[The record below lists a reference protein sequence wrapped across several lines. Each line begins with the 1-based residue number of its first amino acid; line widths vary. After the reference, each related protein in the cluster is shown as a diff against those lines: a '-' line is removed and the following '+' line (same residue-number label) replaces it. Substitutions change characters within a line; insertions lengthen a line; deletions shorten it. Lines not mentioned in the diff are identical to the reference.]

1 MQGKIRTILGDINPG
16 ELGYTMPHEHILDNP
31 AVGGYFDSD
40 HVLNDYDKAKQMLEE
55 FKQIGG
61 GAIGEA
67 STKHWGRNTEGMA
80 KLSAETGVNIICC
93 TGYLCESQCDMS
105 AWIGNKTID
114 ELEEE
119 MIKEVTE
126 GMDGTTCKAGWIK
139 AGTSYDYISA
149 REEKVLRAAARAS
162 RVTGAPVQ
170 THTSTGTMGL
180 EQIEIMEDEGMD
192 LTHFCLAHVDRNPDY
207 WYHKKML
214 EKGVYLIYDGPGK
227 AKYYPDS
234 MRVELLRKLV
244 ADGYGDRL
252 MLSNDM
258 GRRSHHTVYGKGPG
272 WQWIKQRFLPR
283 LLDEGFTQET
293 IDKFMIENPARFYTM
308 FK

>member
-40 HVLNDYDKAKQMLEE
+40 HVLNDYDKAKQMLED

-126 GMDGTTCKAGWIK
+126 GMDGTTCKAGCGSK
-139 AGTSYDYISA
+139 S
-149 REEKVLRAAARAS
+149 
-162 RVTGAPVQ
+162 
-170 THTSTGTMGL
+170 
-180 EQIEIMEDEGMD
+180 
-192 LTHFCLAHVDRNPDY
+192 
-207 WYHKKML
+207 
-214 EKGVYLIYDGPGK
+214 
-227 AKYYPDS
+227 
-234 MRVELLRKLV
+234 
-244 ADGYGDRL
+244 
-252 MLSNDM
+252 
-258 GRRSHHTVYGKGPG
+258 
-272 WQWIKQRFLPR
+272 R
-283 LLDEGFTQET
+283 LLVSQKD
-293 IDKFMIENPARFYTM
+293 A
-308 FK
+308 